1 MQVGFG
7 GTQAAPVA
15 LQPTQQTP
23 PRRASDQETH
33 RAVTET
39 DEADQHYEDKVARA
53 SDDGRRASDGDG
65 DSERVEDES
74 REVDIRV

>member
-7 GTQAAPVA
+7 GTQAAPTA
-15 LQPTQQTP
+15 LQPAQQA

-39 DEADQHYEDKVARA
+39 DEADLRYEEDVEKA
-53 SDDGRRASDGDG
+53 SDDRRQASDSDG
-65 DSERVEDES
+65 DSERVEDEG